1 MYHEITYAQ
10 EKRRRAKRLAI
21 VLVMVAFVAAFL
33 LAMHIAQAS
42 AREQAVVSVRESVL
56 NAAKQC
62 CAVEGSYPASLSHLE
77 KEYGLVIM
85 KVIVENG
92 EELLST
98 PDSDE
103 EEELIYNLF
112 MERIFEE
119 SEED

>member
-21 VLVMVAFVAAFL
+21 ALVMVAFVAAFL

-77 KEYGLVIM
+77 KEYGLVINHDDY
-85 KVIVENG
+85 VVSYEWFADNV
-92 EELLST
+92 LPSVVVT
-98 PDSDE
+98 A
-103 EEELIYNLF
+103 
-112 MERIFEE
+112 R
-119 SEED
+119 